1 MRITKI
7 RFPVQKPL
15 CTLTYSA
22 TRTWPLRPSALPP
35 DDLLTAS
42 TIASATRRIVRS
54 RRFLLLQTKRR
65 L

>member
-22 TRTWPLRPSALPP
+22 TRTWPLRPSALAP

-42 TIASATRRIVRS
+42 TIAE
-54 RRFLLLQTKRR
+54 
-65 L
+65 